1 MSDDKKVIDFNAK
14 RQKSIEQ
21 KRRTFERVM
30 FQEFLG
36 VYSVMDDQ
44 GTGYPVKLVDI
55 SKEGLQFQLP
65 FSAKAKN
72 QYKAGSEITLKLY
85 FTKGSY
91 LPALVTV
98 RRAAEYVDERGDA
111 WLRLGGEFDTSVPT
125 FKAISTFVDFI
136 IQYSELSSIDKSD
149 SKVYFL

>member
-125 FKAISTFVDFI
+125 FKVISTFVDFI
-136 IQYSELSSIDKSD
+136 VQYSELSSIDKSD

>member
-98 RRAAEYVDERGDA
+98 RRAAEYIDERGDA
-111 WLRLGGEFDTSVPT
+111 WLRLGGEFDTTVPT

-136 IQYSELSSIDKSD
+136 IQYSELSSIDKTD